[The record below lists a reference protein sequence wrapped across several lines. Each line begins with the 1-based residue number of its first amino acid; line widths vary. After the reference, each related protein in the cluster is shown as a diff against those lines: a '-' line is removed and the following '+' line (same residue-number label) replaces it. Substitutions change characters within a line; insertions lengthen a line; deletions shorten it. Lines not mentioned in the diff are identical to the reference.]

1 MKLMIIT
8 TASDDACPSDATKK
22 ALYQGNFAG

>member
-8 TASDDACPSDATKK
+8 TASDAACPPDAAKK